1 MIEKVWTYK
10 ETKLRIK
17 CDGKDPIKSS
27 IKASFKARQELESF
41 IYRTPEF
48 GTSFEP
54 LNLEEGN
61 YEGVIGLMIRA
72 SKIAHTGPFAAVAG
86 AISQIASES
95 GIRAGAE
102 NIMVDN
108 GGDISIIGNR
118 DFQVGIYAGK
128 SPASGEFAFL
138 VESEALPIGICTSS
152 GTVGHSVS
160 LGQADAVVISADE
173 ASIAD
178 AVATSVANEVSED
191 ETESSVKNGLDKADD
206 IGEIRGCLIIR
217 DDRVG
222 LVGDL
227 PEILTTREGEK
238 VKPAELTSSLIE

>member
-1 MIEKVWTYK
+1 MIEKTWTYK

-17 CDGKDPIKSS
+17 CDKKKPIGSS
-27 IKASFKARQELESF
+27 IKASFNARQKIESF
-41 IYRTPEF
+41 TYRNPEF
-48 GTSFEP
+48 RTSFEP
-54 LNLEEGN
+54 LPVDEGN
-61 YEGVIGLMIRA
+61 YDEIIRLMIRA

-86 AISQIASES
+86 TISQIASES
-95 GIRAGAE
+95 GIQAGAE
-102 NIMVDN
+102 SMMVDN

-128 SPASGEFAFL
+128 SPASGKFVFL
-138 VESEALPIGICTSS
+138 VESRSLPIGICTSS

-160 LGQADAVVISADE
+160 LGQADAVVVSADE

-178 AVATSVANEVSED
+178 AVATSVANEVKGE
-191 ETESSVKNGLDKADD
+191 EIESSVKNGLDKADD
-206 IGEIRGCLIIR
+206 IGKIKGCLIIR

-227 PEILTTREGEK
+227 PEILTTRNGEK
-238 VKPAELTSSLIE
+238 VKPAELNSSLIE